1 MRIGIDARLTYYRQA
16 GISQY
21 TVQLIN
27 ALSRLGLEDD
37 FVVIESFRSREPLI
51 GHPRFTIRHALTP
64 SHHRLEQLSLPLELA
79 PMRLDLLH
87 SPDFIPPFRSKAR
100 SVITVHDLNFMMFPQ
115 FLTKDSARYY
125 GQIDRAV
132 RHADGLIA
140 VSHATKRDIVQL
152 LGVPEHNIRVIYEAA
167 SPIFR
172 PLRSEDLSQQ
182 VRGRFGIQGPFLLFV
197 STIEP
202 RKNVPVLLRAY
213 RQLRDSYNVDARLVL
228 AGDKG
233 WLFDEVFDLTR
244 RLELEDHVLFLGRV
258 TTKDLLWLYNTAE
271 ALVAPSLYEGFG
283 LTPLE
288 AMACGTPVIV
298 SDVSSLPE
306 IVADAGL
313 TVDPTDV
320 EALTVAMWRLLDDAE
335 LRKTLVQKGLKRAAL
350 FSWDK
355 AAKET
360 LALYKSIA

>member
-21 TVQLIN
+21 TVQLIE
-27 ALSRLGLEDD
+27 ALSRLELEDD
-37 FVVIESFRSREPLI
+37 FVVIESIRSKEPLI
-51 GHPRFTIRHALTP
+51 EHPRFTTRHSLTP

-79 PMRLDLLH
+79 PLRLDLLH
-87 SPDFIPPFRSKAR
+87 SPDFIPPFRAKVR
-100 SVITVHDLNFMMFPQ
+100 SVITVHDLVFLMFPQ

-125 GQIDRAV
+125 GQIDHAV
-132 RHADGLIA
+132 RRADAVIA
-140 VSHATKRDIVQL
+140 VSHATKRDIMQL
-152 LGVPEHNIRVIYEAA
+152 LGVAEHKIRVIYEAA

-172 PLRSEDLSQQ
+172 PLRSDDLTQR
-182 VRGRFGIQGPFLLFV
+182 VRGRFGIQREFLLFV

-213 RQLRDSYNVDARLVL
+213 RQLRDNYGVDAQLVL

-258 TTKDLLWLYNTAE
+258 TTRELLWLYNAAQ
-271 ALVAPSLYEGFG
+271 ALVAPSVYEGFG

-298 SDVSSLPE
+298 SNVSSLPE
-306 IVADAGL
+306 IVSDAGL
-313 TVDPTDV
+313 TVDPSDV
-320 EALTVAMWRLLDDAE
+320 EALTVAMWRVLDDSE
-335 LRKTLVQKGLKRAAL
+335 LRSTLVQKGLKRAAL

-355 AAKET
+355 AARET
-360 LALYKSIA
+360 LALYKSIS